1 MIPSLIL
8 TLVTTFLCISIIS
21 LIYFRGTLFFLAK
34 THYITS
40 LGTLSYDF
48 SKSMKTIL
56 KSSQAFPYFSIKR
69 LCKIYIYIY
78 IYIYLMVYHPGI
90 KPNRF
95 SDIVD
100 SRLNLCLI
108 TLSLSFIVWLINL
121 IS

>member
-1 MIPSLIL
+1 
-8 TLVTTFLCISIIS
+8 
-21 LIYFRGTLFFLAK
+21 
-34 THYITS
+34 
-40 LGTLSYDF
+40 
-48 SKSMKTIL
+48 
-56 KSSQAFPYFSIKR
+56 
-69 LCKIYIYIY
+69 
-78 IYIYLMVYHPGI
+78 MVYHPGI